1 MSVESEHNCPRCRR
15 PLSGAG
21 EPCGHCTLIDVDDD
35 ATIVDRNTR
44 TLVDGDAAQAAEFT
58 GPKRIAGYR
67 ILRELGAGG
76 MGTVFEAHDEK
87 MDRRV
92 ALKVLSRSLAPSEKA
107 GLRFEQEAWIAGKLD
122 HPNLVKVYERGS
134 WEDLSYY
141 AMELVD
147 GGSLGDVIKNLK
159 RWGRD
164 DRWNLEFGSREY
176 THWAIS
182 QVITAARAL
191 GYAHRH
197 GVVHR
202 DIKPMNLL
210 LSREPLAVKIADFG
224 LAIDEEATRMTTAG
238 NVLGTLMFMAPEQIL
253 GKSDK
258 IGAAADIYALGVT
271 LFELLTLSLPFKGA
285 TQQMYMNAVLTT
297 EARLPSKLNEQVS
310 RELEIVIC
318 KALEKEPRDRYAT
331 ADALADDLENVVH
344 LRPINA
350 QPVGR
355 IPRTWKWA
363 RRKPVHAA
371 LLAVLILGTPTLV
384 GLGYVAMQRQQIVK
398 QGKIEDL
405 WREVSRYSREARYEQ
420 AVDVSS
426 RLLDLDPK
434 HVGALRARA
443 LSRFQLGLD
452 EEVFDDIKRIERIED
467 GKAWPHAMSAHLLR
481 RLGRDDEAAS
491 AEALADRFRSA
502 NKSEEELQ
510 IDAWDASDRE
520 EYDRAIDYLSQVV
533 ARRPGRPEPLVE
545 LARVQDL
552 SGDAEE
558 AIQNYRLALAIR
570 PDEDSYRIDLGRLYT
585 SIERY
590 EDSERFLRE
599 ALDRDP
605 DDAHALEVLSD
616 TLLQQ
621 SRVADSANAADGFL
635 ERAEQAARRSV
646 ELRREAGNAASPWS
660 HINIGQILIER
671 HRLQPDPARAAEA
684 IEQYELA
691 IATWTEPPT
700 GRDAEPYM
708 AAIVNSCEAL
718 IEVLDLDRALAA
730 CTRTTERFP
739 DLDIGFYNL
748 AGVHALRGDADRAFA
763 ALDRDYEL
771 GDRDWEYLQDDAW
784 FERLR
789 RDPRF
794 SKLIARMKRGQ
805 V

>member
-1 MSVESEHNCPRCRR
+1 MSVESEHSCPQCRR
-15 PLSGAG
+15 PLPGAG
-21 EPCGHCTLIDVDDD
+21 EPCTECTLVDQ
-35 ATIVDRNTR
+35 NTR
-44 TLVDGDAAQAAEFT
+44 TVVGGDPPQTSEFT
-58 GPKRIAGYR
+58 GPKQIAGYR

-92 ALKVLSRSLAPSEKA
+92 ALKVLSRHQAPSEKA

-122 HPNLVKVYERGS
+122 HPNLVKVYERGH
-134 WEDLSYY
+134 WEELSYY

-164 DRWNLEFGSREY
+164 DRWKLEFGSREY

-210 LSREPLAVKIADFG
+210 LSREPVAIKIADFG

-238 NVLGTLMFMAPEQIL
+238 NILGTLMFMAPEQIL

-271 LFELLTLSLPFKGA
+271 LFELLTLSLPFEGA
-285 TQQMYMNAVLTT
+285 TQQLYMNAVLTT
-297 EARLPSKLNEQVS
+297 EARRPSKLNEQVS

-331 ADALADDLENVVH
+331 ADALADDLENILH

-355 IPRTWKWA
+355 ITRTWKWA
-363 RRKPVHAA
+363 RRKPVHAT
-371 LLAVLILGTPTLV
+371 LLGLLMLGTPMFA
-384 GLGYVAMQRQQIVK
+384 GLGYVAVQRQQIVK
-398 QGKIEDL
+398 QGKVEAL
-405 WREVSRYSREARYEQ
+405 WQEISDHSRQARYAQ
-420 AVDVSS
+420 AVDASS
-426 RLLDLDPK
+426 RLLDLDPN

-443 LSRFQLGLD
+443 LGRFQLGF
-452 EEVFDDIKRIERIED
+452 EQEVFADIKRIERLEQ

-481 RLGRDDEAAS
+481 RLGRDDDAAKADS
-491 AEALADRFRSA
+491 FADRFRTA
-502 NKSEEELQ
+502 EKSEEELQ
-510 IDAWDASDRE
+510 IDAWDSSDRG
-520 EYDRAIDYLSQVV
+520 EYDKAVDFLSEVV

-545 LARVQDL
+545 LARVQQL
-552 SGDAEE
+552 NGDPDE
-558 AIQNYRLALAIR
+558 AIQNYRLALAMR
-570 PDEDSYRIDLGRLYT
+570 PDESSYRIDLGQLYT
-585 SIERY
+585 SVERF
-590 EDSERFLRE
+590 EDSTRFLLE
-599 ALDRDP
+599 ALDRNP
-605 DDAHALEVLSD
+605 DDPQALEALSD
-616 TLLQQ
+616 NLLKQN
-621 SRVADSANAADGFL
+621 RTADSAEAADEL
-635 ERAEQAARRSV
+635 LARAEQAARRSV
-646 ELRREAGNAASPWS
+646 ELRRQTAEPPSPWS

-671 HRLQPDPARAAEA
+671 HRLKPNPAWAVEA
-684 IEQYELA
+684 IDQYEQA
-691 IATWTEPPT
+691 IATWSEPPI
-700 GRDAEPYM
+700 GRDTEAYM

-718 IEVLDLDRALAA
+718 IELSELDRAVAA

-739 DLDIGFYNL
+739 DLDVGFYNL
-748 AGVHALRGDADRAFA
+748 AGVHALRGDADKAFA
-763 ALDRDYEL
+763 ALQRDYEL
-771 GDRDWEYLQDDAW
+771 GDNDWAYLQEDDW
-784 FERLR
+784 FQSLR
-789 RDPRF
+789 GDPRF
-794 SKLIARMKRGQ
+794 AEIIVKMKRGQ

>member
-1 MSVESEHNCPRCRR
+1 MSVESEHNCPRCSR
-15 PLSGAG
+15 PLPGAG
-21 EPCGHCTLIDVDDD
+21 EPCAECTLIDQ
-35 ATIVDRNTR
+35 NTR
-44 TLVDGDAAQAAEFT
+44 TIVGGDAPQTTEFT
-58 GPKRIAGYR
+58 GPKQIAGYR

-92 ALKVLSRSLAPSEKA
+92 ALKVLSRHQAPSEKA

-122 HPNLVKVYERGS
+122 HPNLVKVYERGQ
-134 WEDLSYY
+134 WEELSYY

-210 LSREPLAVKIADFG
+210 LSREPVAIKIADFG

-238 NVLGTLMFMAPEQIL
+238 NILGTLMFMAPEQIL

-271 LFELLTLSLPFKGA
+271 LFELLTLSLPFEGA
-285 TQQMYMNAVLTT
+285 TQQLYMNAVLTT
-297 EARLPSKLNEQVS
+297 EARRPSKLNEQVS

-331 ADALADDLENVVH
+331 ADAFADDLDNIVH

-355 IPRTWKWA
+355 ITRSWKWA

-371 LLAVLILGTPTLV
+371 LLALLILGTPTFA

-398 QGKIEDL
+398 QGKVEEL
-405 WREVSRYSREARYEQ
+405 WREVSDHSRQARYEQ
-420 AVDVSS
+420 AVDAAS

-443 LSRFQLGLD
+443 LGRFQLGLD
-452 EEVFDDIKRIERIED
+452 EEVFTDIKRIERLEQ
-467 GKAWPHAMSAHLLR
+467 GKAWPHAMGAHLLR
-481 RLGRDDEAAS
+481 RLGRVEEAA
-491 AEALADRFRSA
+491 EADELADRFRSSE
-502 NKSEEELQ
+502 KSEEELQ
-510 IDAWDASDRE
+510 IDAWDASDRG
-520 EYDRAIDYLSQVV
+520 EYDKAIDYLSQVV

-545 LARVQDL
+545 LARVQQL
-552 SGDAEE
+552 NGDPDE
-558 AIQNYRLALAIR
+558 AIQNYRLALAMR
-570 PDEDSYRIDLGRLYT
+570 PEESSYRIDLAQLYT
-585 SIERY
+585 SVERY
-590 EDSERFLRE
+590 EDSSRFLLE
-599 ALDRDP
+599 ALDRNP
-605 DDAHALEVLSD
+605 DDPHALEALSD
-616 TLLQQ
+616 NLLQQ
-621 SRVADSANAADGFL
+621 SRAADTAESADDL
-635 ERAEQAARRSV
+635 LARAEQAARRSV
-646 ELRREAGNAASPWS
+646 ELRRLTGAPPSPWS

-671 HRLQPDPARAAEA
+671 HRLEPNPAWATEA

-718 IEVLDLDRALAA
+718 IELGELDRAVIA
-730 CTRTTERFP
+730 CTRVTEKFP
-739 DLDIGFYNL
+739 ELDVGFYNL

-763 ALDRDYEL
+763 ALERDFEL
-771 GDRDWEYLQDDAW
+771 GDRDWAYLEQDGW
-784 FERLR
+784 FEALR
-789 RDPRF
+789 KDPRF
-794 SKLIARMKRGQ
+794 AEIIARMKRGQ